1 VLDFLVRLHEHL
13 LLGPRLQSLQIYVVL
28 VLAHF
33 TLPLVVLRVELHEVH
48 PHGVEIRHL
57 LLVHVLLL
65 LHALLQLVDVGLY
78 LVHLSLSLLHLVA
91 HRVANVRQTFRLLIQ
106 LIQVVHLVDLL
117 LLDLHV
123 LGADLIQF
131 PYELLH
137 QFDALAQLLTARVVI
152 LVFL

>member
-1 VLDFLVRLHEHL
+1 MLDFLVRLHEHL

-65 LHALLQLVDVGLY
+65 LHALLQLVDVGLH

-131 PYELLH
+131 PY
-137 QFDALAQLLTARVVI
+137 
-152 LVFL
+152 